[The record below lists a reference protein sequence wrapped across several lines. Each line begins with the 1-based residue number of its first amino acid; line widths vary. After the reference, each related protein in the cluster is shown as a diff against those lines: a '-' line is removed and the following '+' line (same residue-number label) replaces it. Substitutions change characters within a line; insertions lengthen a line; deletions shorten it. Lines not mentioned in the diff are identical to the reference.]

1 MPNTNNYAEVWQKE
15 LLAINVQNALTSP
28 FMTSNVK
35 WLDAK
40 TFHFTQMSTTGFRNH
55 DLGGKFK
62 RGVYT
67 QQDVPFTLQHDRDIE
82 FLVDKREVDETNETA
97 SIQNVAK
104 VFEKTQATPEVD
116 VRFFEQ
122 VYAAATGSSAKAGL
136 VSNVSALSDYTK
148 ANIIAKIKAVIAK
161 VKRYRGSLICYIK
174 SELMDLLEL
183 ALADKAQIQ
192 WVSISGLEFSI
203 STRVANIDGV
213 PVMEVLDDDRF
224 ISKVSYLDTAA
235 GGFAKAEDGLDLTIV
250 VASTET
256 CKTVKK
262 ISSIY
267 YFAPGNHTEGD
278 GYLYQEREFW
288 DTFVFPN
295 GKDKKIDSVA
305 IEHIAAAAAQGQS

>member
-40 TFHFTQMSTTGFRNH
+40 TFHFTQMSTSGFRNH
-55 DLGGKFK
+55 SVGGAFK

-67 QQDVPFTLQHDRDIE
+67 QTDVPFTLAHDRNIE

-122 VYAAATGSSAKAGL
+122 VYAAASGNKAKSGL
-136 VSNVSALSDYTK
+136 VSSVAALSAYTK
-148 ANIIAKIKAVIAK
+148 SNIIEKIKAVIAK

-183 ALADKAQIQ
+183 ALADKATIQ

-224 ISKVSYLDTAA
+224 ISKVSYLDTEA
-235 GGFAKAEDGLDLTIV
+235 GGFTKANDGLDLTIV

-295 GKDKKIDSVA
+295 GKDGKIDSVA
-305 IEHIAAAAAQGQS
+305 IEHIAAAQGNS

>member
-40 TFHFTQMSTTGFRNH
+40 TFHFTQMSTSGFRNH
-55 DLGGKFK
+55 SVGGAFK

-67 QQDVPFTLQHDRDIE
+67 QTDVPFTLNHDRNIE

-104 VFEKTQATPEVD
+104 TFEKTQATPEVD

-122 VYAAATGSSAKAGL
+122 VYAAASGNKAKSGL
-136 VSNVSALSDYTK
+136 VSSVAALSAYTK
-148 ANIIAKIKAVIAK
+148 SNIIEKIKAVIAK

-224 ISKVSYLDTAA
+224 ISKVSYLDTEA
-235 GGFAKAEDGLDLTIV
+235 GGFTKANDGLDLTIV

-295 GKDKKIDSVA
+295 GKDGKIDSVA
-305 IEHIAAAAAQGQS
+305 IEHIAAAQGGNS

>member
-40 TFHFTQMSTTGFRNH
+40 TFHFTQMSTSGFRNH
-55 DLGGKFK
+55 SVGGAFK

-67 QQDVPFTLQHDRDIE
+67 QTDVPFTLAHDRNIE

-122 VYAAATGSSAKAGL
+122 VYAAASGNKAKSGL
-136 VSNVSALSDYTK
+136 VSSVAALSAYTK
-148 ANIIAKIKAVIAK
+148 ANIIEKIKAVIAK

-183 ALADKAQIQ
+183 ALADKATIQ

-224 ISKVSYLDTAA
+224 ISKVTYLDTEA
-235 GGFAKAEDGLDLTIV
+235 GGFTKANDGLDLTIV

-295 GKDKKIDSVA
+295 GKDGKIDSVA
-305 IEHIAAAAAQGQS
+305 IEHIAAAQGGNS

>member
-15 LLAINVQNALTSP
+15 LLAINIQQALTSP
-28 FMTSNVK
+28 FIKSNVK

-40 TFHFTQMSTTGFRNH
+40 TFHFTQMSVDGFKNHSLTGGWN
-55 DLGGKFK
+55 

-67 QQDVPFTLQHDRDIE
+67 QTDVPFTVSHDRDIE
-82 FLVDKREVDETNETA
+82 FLIDKREVDETNATA

-104 VFEKTQATPEVD
+104 VFEKTQASPELD
-116 VRFFEQ
+116 AYFFEK
-122 VYAAATGSSAKAGL
+122 VFAATPSGYKTT
-136 VSNVSALSDYTK
+136 VTALTDYTK
-148 ANIIAKIKAVIAK
+148 ANILSKIKAVIAK
-161 VKRYRGSLICYIK
+161 VKRYRGSLICYIR

-192 WVSISGLEFSI
+192 WTSVSGLEHSI
-203 STRVANIDGV
+203 ETRVAVIDGV
-213 PVMEVLDDDRF
+213 PVMEILDDDRF
-224 ISKVSYLDTAA
+224 YSAFDYTTGYAA
-235 GGFAKAEDGLDLTIV
+235 ASGAKELTIV

-256 CKTVKK
+256 VSTVKK

-267 YFAPGNHTEGD
+267 YFAPGQHTEGD

-295 GKDKKIDSVA
+295 GKSGTVDSVA
-305 IEHIAAAAAQGQS
+305 IEHVA